1 MYYDYNAAQERS
13 LAFAEAWRGS
23 EPMEQ
28 MRRPCARRFDINRE
42 DCIICSGI
50 PEGECDSYEPD

>member
-13 LAFAEAWRGS
+13 LAFAEEWRGS
-23 EPMEQ
+23 EPREQ
-28 MRRPCARRFDINRE
+28 AQRSCAHRFDINCE

-50 PEGECDSYEPD
+50 QEGECDRYEPD

>member
-1 MYYDYNAAQERS
+1 MYYDYASAQERS

-23 EPMEQ
+23 EPTEQ
-28 MRRPCARRFDINRE
+28 AQRPCALRFDINCE

-50 PEGECDSYEPD
+50 PEGECDRYEPD